1 MSIAQPNND
10 YYVNKRAM
18 NSLLKRQI
26 RKYLS
31 DELKSHPEMQ
41 LFLDAVNKSYYTF
54 DDQFVMLQRA
64 TKISSDELFRAN
76 ILLKKEYDA
85 QNKIIEKLQNVIETL
100 KFYSSKSGESISNL
114 ELDSE
119 NLVDFIDHQAKQII
133 KFNMQRDKLLQNVEQ
148 QNRELNYYAHM
159 VSHDLK
165 SPLQSIN
172 ALTSWIKEDYKD
184 TIDQDGVEKLDLI
197 QENVDKLYYIVNGI
211 SEYSKVSKIES
222 KFKNVDLQSVLTSA
236 IKKLETEKKY
246 ELILPELLPT
256 VQGDFY
262 TLERLFFNIIDN
274 GIKFNNNEIAIISLS
289 FTSEDDYWK
298 FTISDNG
305 KGIESRF
312 FEKIF
317 IAFKK
322 LENDDKSSGIG
333 LSIVKKIIELYQGK
347 IWLESTLNV
356 GTTFHFTL
364 KK

>member
-1 MSIAQPNND
+1 
-10 YYVNKRAM
+10 M
-18 NSLLKRQI
+18 NPLLKRQL
-26 RKYLS
+26 RKYVS

-41 LFLDAVNKSYYTF
+41 LFLDAVNKSYHTF

-64 TKISSDELFRAN
+64 TKISSDELFQAN

-85 QNKIIEKLQNVIETL
+85 QNKIIEKLQDVVETL
-100 KFYSSKSGESISNL
+100 KSYNFKGINNTDNL
-114 ELDSE
+114 ELDSN
-119 NLVDFIDHQAKQII
+119 NLVDFINHQANQII
-133 KFNMQRDKLLQNVEQ
+133 KFNTQRDKLLQNVEQ

-172 ALTSWIKEDYKD
+172 ALTSWIKEDYKE
-184 TIDQDGVEKLDLI
+184 TIDKDGLEKLDLI

-211 SEYSKVSKIES
+211 SEFSKVSKTDS
-222 KFKNVDLQSVLTSA
+222 KFKSVDLRSVLTSVV
-236 IKKLETEKKY
+236 KKIETTKNY
-246 ELILPELLPT
+246 ELIFPEKLPT

-274 GIKFNNNEIAIISLS
+274 AIKFNDKEIAVITLN
-289 FTSEDDYWK
+289 FTSEEKYWN
-298 FTISDNG
+298 FSISDNG
-305 KGIESRF
+305 KGIESQYF
-312 FEKIF
+312 DKIF